1 MKHNYV
7 LVDSRTKKDTAHV
20 FSGTSAHAA
29 AMKAATRGKRKILLR
44 RTGADAVV
52 EYSGSVRKLK
62 TPKVV
67 ERNGVDIVYT
77 KATSVRR
84 VSP

>member
-7 LVDSRTKKDTAHV
+7 LVDPRTKKDTAHV

-29 AMKAATRGKRKILLR
+29 AMKAATRGSKKILLR

-67 ERNGVDIVYT
+67 ERNGVDVVYT

-84 VSP
+84 VQ